1 MLDVEQNSVA
11 KLPHFERAFLAL
23 GKAGEHCKNASD
35 VVGAV
40 SRINFTKLTSFNV
53 VLFYSV

>member
-23 GKAGEHCKNASD
+23 GKAGEHYK
-35 VVGAV
+35 V
-40 SRINFTKLTSFNV
+40 SLILWTKI
-53 VLFYSV
+53 